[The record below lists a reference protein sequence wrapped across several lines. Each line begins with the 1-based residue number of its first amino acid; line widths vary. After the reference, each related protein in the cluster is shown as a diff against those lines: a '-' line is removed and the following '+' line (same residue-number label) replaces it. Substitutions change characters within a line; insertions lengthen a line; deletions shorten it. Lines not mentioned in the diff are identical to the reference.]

1 MNKDPYDVLGVSRNA
16 TEEEIKKAY
25 RELAKQYHPDRYA
38 DNPLAN
44 LAQERFQEI
53 QSAYETIMNDRQR
66 GYSSGYRETYTGY
79 NGNGSGSSYGSGD
92 QRTSG
97 DRSTVYQYIRSGRY
111 QEAFSILS
119 RINERDAEWYYLC
132 GVCAQGL
139 GNSMDALRY
148 ARQACSLEPGNVEYR
163 NFLNS
168 LSQAGNLYR
177 NNAGNYVSDTSSSV
191 CDTCLHLICLDTM
204 CECMGG
210 DCISCI

>member
-1 MNKDPYDVLGVSRNA
+1 MNKDPYEVLGVSRNA

-25 RELAKQYHPDRYA
+25 RELAKQYHPDRYV

-66 GYSSGYRETYTGY
+66 GYTTGYTENYTGY
-79 NGNGSGSSYGSGD
+79 NGTGTGSSYGY
-92 QRTSG
+92 QQQNASG
-97 DRSTVYQYIRSGRY
+97 DRGTVYQLIRSGRY

-119 RINERDAEWYYLC
+119 RINERDAEWHYLC
-132 GVCAQGL
+132 GVCARGL
-139 GNSMDALRY
+139 GNTMDALRY
-148 ARQACSLEPGNVEYR
+148 ARQACSMEPNNVEYR

-177 NNAGNYVSDTSSSV
+177 NNAGNYMSNQGSSG